1 MLRHNLHSPDTST
14 HPVMSSRHFTPA
26 VTIREIAEEAGVSV
40 MTVSNV
46 LRGRGRVGEQTRRRV
61 LDAVQRQGY
70 RPNLTARALVERKAP
85 TLALMLSCITNPF
98 YPEFTLAANLS
109 ALKHERHLL
118 VCNTDHEADR
128 GTSFLQQVAGSL
140 SDGVLVANYGDLP
153 IDDLRALQQRGIP
166 VVISVWERPDQPPGI
181 ACVTFD
187 AKGAAKL
194 AVRHLIE
201 LGHRR
206 IGAIIGSPKH
216 GIHSAR
222 FTGYQEVMREARIR
236 RAPADE
242 RFTEDSY
249 EGGYRAASDL
259 LSSRPDLSA
268 VFVSNDLP
276 ALGVLNA
283 ASDLGYSVPRDLSV
297 VSITDIVPARQSRP
311 GLTTVAIPTAELA
324 EKGIDLLIALMN
336 GNATDTTVV
345 HTSTPELVVRGS
357 TAPPAASG

>member
-1 MLRHNLHSPDTST
+1 
-14 HPVMSSRHFTPA
+14 MSSKHFAPA
-26 VTIREIAEEAGVSV
+26 VTIREVAEEAGVSV

-46 LRGRGRVGEQTRRRV
+46 LRGRGRVGEETRLRV
-61 LDAVQRQGY
+61 LAAVERQGY

-153 IDDLRALQQRGIP
+153 VEDLRALQQRGIP
-166 VVISVWERPDQPPGI
+166 VVISVWERPDELPGI

-206 IGAIIGSPKH
+206 IGAIIGSPKQ
-216 GIHSAR
+216 GIHGAR
-222 FTGYQEVMREARIR
+222 FAGYQDIMREAKIR
-236 RAPADE
+236 RVAADE

-249 EGGYRAASDL
+249 EGGYRAALAL
-259 LSSRPDLSA
+259 LSARPDLTA
-268 VFVSNDLP
+268 LFVSNDLP

-297 VSITDIVPARQSRP
+297 VSITNIVPASQSRP

-336 GNATDTTVV
+336 GEATDTTVI
-345 HTSTPELVVRGS
+345 HTSPPELVLRGS
-357 TAPPAASG
+357 TAPPAVAVQQAET